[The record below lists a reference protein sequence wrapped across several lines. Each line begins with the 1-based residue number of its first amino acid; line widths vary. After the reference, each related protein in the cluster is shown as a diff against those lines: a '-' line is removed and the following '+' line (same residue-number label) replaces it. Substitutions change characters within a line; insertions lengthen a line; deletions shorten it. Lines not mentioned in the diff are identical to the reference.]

1 MSRPLV
7 RITLLSAATCAFV
20 ACAASG
26 TPESNDAPP
35 IEAEDSGA
43 NVLGDAGAP
52 PGDAAADAFREPPRC
67 SSAGWCKT
75 DLPADDLV
83 LEDVWPVGKRAF
95 ALGTSA
101 SLGVKF
107 LEWDADGGWKVID
120 DQSELPLRTQAKTV
134 WAPDE
139 DEVFFA
145 IEDLSGLAGGVS
157 GSIILHGARPV
168 PPETKWSWTRSRI
181 DCRATRLAIF
191 YLPNGTVWGTSRDE
205 VYALACDSIYRL
217 NRDASVV
224 DGGSDGGA
232 MGPSDVW
239 DVEYADTDATSPL
252 SWTGAIGTGP
262 DDIWFVGYR
271 GSFATVQCL
280 TLFRKTEAGYTA
292 LIDGVP
298 QGTTTCLEKPGV
310 AMLKGKLASS
320 GSVGPPNIHAPAKER
335 LVGAIGNAMDND
347 LVQISLVGGEVR
359 IQTASPRETMDVALI
374 SPWGTSMDDLWV
386 LANRSTPNGIAGT
399 SILRATSIWGDAG
412 AFEFSTIAINGSP
425 NTEQLTRLRGT
436 SNQNLWAV
444 GTHSAYVKSTR

>member
-7 RITLLSAATCAFV
+7 RITLLSATVSAFV

-26 TPESNDAPP
+26 TPESKDAPP
-35 IEAEDSGA
+35 VDAEDSGG

-52 PGDAAADAFREPPRC
+52 ARDAADEAFGEPPRC

-75 DLPADDLV
+75 ELPVDDLV

-95 ALGTSA
+95 ALGISA
-101 SLGVKF
+101 TLGVKF
-107 LEWDADGGWKVID
+107 LEWDAKGGWKIID
-120 DQSELPLRTQAKTV
+120 DRYEFPRAMTPKSV

-145 IEDLSGLAGGVS
+145 IDDLSGFVGGVS
-157 GSIILHGARPV
+157 GSIIVHGARPV
-168 PPETKWSWTRSRI
+168 PPETKWSWTRSRL
-181 DCRATRLAIF
+181 DCPSTRMAIF
-191 YLPNGTVWGTSRDE
+191 YLPNGSVWGTSRND
-205 VYALACDSIYRL
+205 VYALACDRIHRL
-217 NRDASVV
+217 NRGASVI
-224 DGGSDGGA
+224 DGGVVEH
-232 MGPSDVW
+232 SDVW

-262 DDIWFVGYR
+262 DDVWFVGYR
-271 GSFATVQCL
+271 GSFITAQCL
-280 TLFRKTEAGYTA
+280 TLFRKTDAGYTA

-298 QGTTTCLEKPGV
+298 EGTTACLEKPGV
-310 AMLKGKLASS
+310 AMFTGKLASS
-320 GSVGPPNIHAPAKER
+320 GSAGPANIHAPAKER
-335 LVGAIGNAMDND
+335 LVGAVGNDVDNA
-347 LVQISLVGGEVR
+347 LVQFRLVDGEVQ
-359 IQTASPRETMDVALI
+359 IQTASPREGMEVAVI

-386 LANRSTPNGIAGT
+386 LANRSTPNGTAGT
-399 SILRATSIWGDAG
+399 SILRATSIWGGGG

-444 GTHSAYVKSTR
+444 GTHSAYVKSTP